1 MNIPKELLK
10 DQSLYSHALYFDP
23 INQQRMLTGNG
34 HFHFNKFDNVPGV
47 QAFEDGSFEITY
59 FAPGA
64 KKVQV
69 RGIGGSMPNTYDMS
83 PVEEMPGY
91 FSCVIS
97 DVCPGFHYIEFLVD
111 GVNAIHNQLPIG
123 YGCSYAINFVD
134 IPDPEFEYGF
144 LKDVPHGTIHMEL
157 YYSKITKRWRN
168 CWVYTPP
175 TYNQNPE
182 KRYPVWYVQHGGG
195 ENEFGWIWQGKM
207 NYIMDN
213 MLAEGLCEE
222 MIVVMNCGYS
232 FMEDENGQFLLEK
245 PSDVFA
251 YDCVPMIDERY
262 RTKAQKEYRA
272 VSGLSFGSYHAKTT
286 VLDHLDIFSSL
297 GIFSGGVGYTTKNGN
312 GGPAS
317 FSEFDYSDVFKDAET
332 FNRNLKL
339 LYVGY
344 GQQEAGL
351 VSSNAKQAD
360 EWIEKGYNVVH
371 QTFPGYHEWN
381 VWRRCAFNMAK
392 LLFKW

>member
-1 MNIPKELLK
+1 M
-10 DQSLYSHALYFDP
+10 
-23 INQQRMLTGNG
+23 
-34 HFHFNKFDNVPGV
+34 
-47 QAFEDGSFEITY
+47 
-59 FAPGA
+59 
-64 KKVQV
+64 
-69 RGIGGSMPNTYDMS
+69 
-83 PVEEMPGY
+83 
-91 FSCVIS
+91 
-97 DVCPGFHYIEFLVD
+97 
-111 GVNAIHNQLPIG
+111 
-123 YGCSYAINFVD
+123 
-134 IPDPEFEYGF
+134 
-144 LKDVPHGTIHMEL
+144 
-157 YYSKITKRWRN
+157 
-168 CWVYTPP
+168 
-175 TYNQNPE
+175 
-182 KRYPVWYVQHGGG
+182 
-195 ENEFGWIWQGKM
+195 
-207 NYIMDN
+207 
-213 MLAEGLCEE
+213 
-222 MIVVMNCGYS
+222 
-232 FMEDENGQFLLEK
+232 
-245 PSDVFA
+245 
-251 YDCVPMIDERY
+251 
-262 RTKAQKEYRA
+262 
-272 VSGLSFGSYHAKTT
+272 SFGSYHAKTT